1 MKTIKSVKPPINT
14 EVLAR
19 RVFGGELLLFDSLS
33 ATRRLVRK
41 ARSIARHCFDMQN
54 PTHAHRRFAG
64 KDFFERAAAA
74 QKEFNTSPYRAIF
87 ADCLT
92 EIGLSTNG
100 LFRDTLGLRIA
111 PPVKTHEGGFRSNVA
126 VHRDTWGSGLQAQ
139 INWWLPIW
147 PLAKG
152 RTMGFYPAHWQK
164 PLANTTAQWSFKE
177 FLASRKKAAPGKAA
191 AYPSAPRALEAP
203 DGEMSPVLPP
213 VGSMLA
219 FSSAHLHASIPNH
232 TALTRFSIEIRT
244 VALDDLHQN
253 RGAPNVDCESKE
265 PLAHLF
271 RSLSDSTRL
280 SEHF

>member
-1 MKTIKSVKPPINT
+1 M
-14 EVLAR
+14 
-19 RVFGGELLLFDSLS
+19 LFDSLS
-33 ATRRLVRK
+33 ATRRLVQK

-54 PTHAHRRFAG
+54 PTHAHRRFAR
-64 KDFFERAAAA
+64 KVFFERAAAA
-74 QKEFNTSPYRAIF
+74 QKEFNTAPYRAIF

-126 VHRDTWGSGLQAQ
+126 IHRDTWGSGLQAQ
-139 INWWLPIW
+139 INWWLPVW
-147 PLAKG
+147 PLTKE
-152 RTMGFYPAHWQK
+152 RTMGFYPAHWLK
-164 PLANTTAQWSFKE
+164 PIANTTAQWSFKE

-191 AYPSAPRALEAP
+191 AYPSAPCALVAP
-203 DGEMSPVLPP
+203 DGEVYPVLPP
-213 VGSMLA
+213 VGSMLV

-244 VALDDLHQN
+244 VSLGDLRKN

-265 PLAHLF
+265 PLTHLF
-271 RSLSDSTRL
+271 RSLSDNTRL
-280 SEHF
+280 SDCF